1 MTTGERMKKR
11 RKEIGLSAEK
21 VAELLGV
28 SPSTVYRYENGD
40 IENMPGAILEPVSN
54 ILMTTPAYLMGW
66 EDSSSS
72 CNLVDDAATVYSVL
86 TEQEQ
91 QFINN
96 YRAIPENLQKYFFD
110 MLASA
115 AQDAKKSLPA
125 DTDSAAG

>member
-40 IENMPGAILEPVSN
+40 IENMPGSILEPISN

-66 EDSSSS
+66 D
-72 CNLVDDAATVYSVL
+72 YSDL
-86 TEQEQ
+86 SISEMDL
-91 QFINN
+91 INN
-96 YRAIPENLQKYFFD
+96 YRQATDAGRAAISAFAEATMRGKY
-110 MLASA
+110 
-115 AQDAKKSLPA
+115 
-125 DTDSAAG
+125 